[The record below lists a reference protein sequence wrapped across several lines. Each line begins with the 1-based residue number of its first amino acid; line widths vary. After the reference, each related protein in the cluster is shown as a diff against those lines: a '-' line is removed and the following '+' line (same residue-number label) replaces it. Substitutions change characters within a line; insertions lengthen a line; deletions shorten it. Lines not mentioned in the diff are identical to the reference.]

1 MQDYRQRRYKIT
13 LPALEIFKTNYLLK
27 SLPYPPY
34 LFCYSK
40 KESEKLLKEVKN
52 HYKKFV
58 GVGNTDTILYFVK
71 SRLKKEHHP
80 DLEFVKKHNADH
92 LNKDWQ
98 IPEGALW
105 EQSDVVHDILT
116 FLAEQMIVMNKEK
129 QKEIRGFLNWFEG
142 YNRIKIEDMKN
153 KTKIKSYYGLNWN
166 EFLDILVQNESKIT
180 KRNINDLKIKEH
192 IEGEYENSLAKL
204 NPLLDKIKSTDRLIN
219 QIVYK
224 LYGLTD
230 EEIAIVERENS

>member
-1 MQDYRQRRYKIT
+1 M
-13 LPALEIFKTNYLLK
+13 
-27 SLPYPPY
+27 
-34 LFCYSK
+34 
-40 KESEKLLKEVKN
+40 
-52 HYKKFV
+52 
-58 GVGNTDTILYFVK
+58 K